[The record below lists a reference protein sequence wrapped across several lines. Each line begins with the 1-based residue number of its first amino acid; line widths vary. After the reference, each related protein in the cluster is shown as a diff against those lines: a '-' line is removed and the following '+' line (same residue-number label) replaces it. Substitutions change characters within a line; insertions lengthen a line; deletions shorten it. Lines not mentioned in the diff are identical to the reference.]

1 MIGQR
6 RNSRSWRGST
16 KWFDSAQFNVPG
28 LTRLRRGVVSE
39 EGRTRIAI
47 SASVRGR
54 EKRLK
59 DVLAPDFTPIK
70 PKGAA

>member
-6 RNSRSWRGST
+6 RNSRSWRGNT
-16 KWFDSAQFNVPG
+16 KWFDAAQFNVSG
-28 LTRLRRGVVSE
+28 LTRLRLGVVSDAH
-39 EGRTRIAI
+39 RTALSI